1 MLPAAMLFFGMIN
14 WTHTWMNPKGRAKSS
29 EIAELA
35 ANIFLDGLEGAGL
48 PKRRQRAE
56 AG

>member
-14 WTHTWMNPKGRAKSS
+14 WTHTWMKPKGRAKSS